1 MMPAE
6 NTSPSPWAKDFPILK
21 QKVHGQDLIYFD
33 NAATSQ
39 KPQLVL
45 DRLADYYLQDNA
57 NIHRGVHSLA
67 NRAT

>member
-1 MMPAE
+1 MMPE
-6 NTSPSPWAKDFPILK
+6 KITSPSPWAKDFPIFK

-45 DRLADYYLQDNA
+45 D
-57 NIHRGVHSLA
+57 
-67 NRAT
+67 